1 MNGKHNKALT
11 PIARKLRKD
20 MTREERHLWYD
31 FLREYPI
38 RFLRQKVIGSYV
50 VDFYCAAAKL
60 VVELDGSQ
68 HYEEKG
74 IADDQTRTEFLQ
86 KYDLRV
92 LRFANNDV
100 MKNFEGV
107 CTAIDRE
114 VQESLCCAEH
124 KAVKLFRELED
135 FDLIERKRRGLG
147 RPSLIYVKDFSSG
160 LPKAQVQNCPNGN
173 SGAAESA
180 TLEQPKPQAN
190 KTDKNKTEWND
201 PDPICSGGI
210 REQLEDYFY
219 QALEVDLLL
228 RLCPDDEDTIYQI
241 VDLLVD
247 TCSTKRKMLRIAGDD
262 KPAEVVRSR
271 LKKLN
276 ADHIRFVLDSLAEN
290 TAPVRNMKQYLLAM
304 LYNAPTTMNLYYQN
318 KTNHDFARGSPKA
331 G

>member
-114 VQESLCCAEH
+114 VRESL
-124 KAVKLFRELED
+124 RP
-135 FDLIERKRRGLG
+135 RRG
-147 RPSLIYVKDFSSG
+147 
-160 LPKAQVQNCPNGN
+160 
-173 SGAAESA
+173 SA
-180 TLEQPKPQAN
+180 T
-190 KTDKNKTEWND
+190 
-201 PDPICSGGI
+201 
-210 REQLEDYFY
+210 
-219 QALEVDLLL
+219 
-228 RLCPDDEDTIYQI
+228 
-241 VDLLVD
+241 
-247 TCSTKRKMLRIAGDD
+247 
-262 KPAEVVRSR
+262 
-271 LKKLN
+271 
-276 ADHIRFVLDSLAEN
+276 SL
-290 TAPVRNMKQYLLAM
+290 
-304 LYNAPTTMNLYYQN
+304 
-318 KTNHDFARGSPKA
+318 
-331 G
+331 